1 MGLARLSEVIR
12 YLGELRTS
20 TPEEPHWC
28 PSMLGTDPTARG
40 GGVGTRSL
48 REGLARA
55 DADGV
60 PVYLETTNP
69 TNIGRDESYGF
80 RLLRAVHVPS
90 APAAYRMPRPRRRL
104 RNGGG
109 RRAVRT
115 EHGFR

>member
-1 MGLARLSEVIR
+1 MGPARLSEVIR

-28 PSMLGTDPTARG
+28 PSMLGTDPTAHG
-40 GGVGTRSL
+40 GGVGTRPL
-48 REGLARA
+48 CEGLARA

-90 APAAYRMPRPRRRL
+90 APAAYRMPRP
-104 RNGGG
+104 
-109 RRAVRT
+109 AVA
-115 EHGFR
+115 